1 MTGLQ
6 LREAL
11 RAATDEALSDYTRV
25 RAIMDGIEGYDPD
38 MTENLLILNSAVWQ
52 IEPEIL
58 YQALQGKEQEY
69 RKTIAEAYSRVQEAL
84 TDEELE
90 TAQAEFLLECMT
102 GLREMENAPIQLDM
116 SAHLRAE

>member
-25 RAIMDGIEGYDPD
+25 RAIMDGIKGYDPD

-116 SAHLRAE
+116 SAHLRTE